1 MAPPDLR
8 LAIDVGVTT
17 IDGVVLDA
25 GDHVVARVKVP
36 RGRGDRSGVRTALGR
51 LAGQRGLDPAR
62 IGRAML
68 GSRAALEAV
77 TSRRGLCRV
86 AVVRI
91 GAPLTLAVPPLATWP
106 GDLRR
111 AASAGEVV
119 IGGGARYDGRPGA
132 RLDEDALAA
141 FLAGVAGRAE
151 AIAVTSV
158 FSPMAPDHE
167 LAAADI
173 ARRELGGTVPVSLS
187 HEIGSLGLLE
197 RENATVLNAALV
209 GVAGQV
215 AATLRDALEAHD
227 IDAELYFGQNDGTVM
242 TLEHAL
248 RFPVL
253 MIGSGPASAM
263 RGAAWLSGVTGGVV
277 VDVGGTRA
285 DVGSLVNGFPREA
298 PPPTEIAGVRASFR
312 TPDIVSLPFGGASV
326 VRMDGAGPA
335 LGEES
340 LDGDLAG
347 KALVFGGATATLTD
361 AAVAAGRAE
370 LGSHSLSL
378 RERRALGAVLAEVDE
393 ALADA
398 IDRVKGSP
406 RDTALVVVGGAGML
420 VPEGLP
426 GVSDVIAP
434 PDGALAGAI
443 GLAIAPAGGQA
454 ERISENRPEERRRA
468 MDAARAEAFARAI
481 HAGADPDRVAVVEV
495 DETPLAYML
504 DPAVRIRVKAV
515 GPRM

>member
-1 MAPPDLR
+1 MPARDLR
-8 LAIDVGVTT
+8 LAIDVGLTNV
-17 IDGVVLDA
+17 DGVVLDR

-36 RGRGDRSGVRTALGR
+36 VGSDARAGVRAALGR
-51 LAGQRGLDPAR
+51 LAGQRTLDPAR
-62 IGRAML
+62 IARAML

-77 TSRRGLCRV
+77 TARRGLLRV

-119 IGGGARYDGRPGA
+119 IGGGARYDGHPGG
-132 RLDEDALAA
+132 RLDEDALAE
-141 FLAGVAGRAE
+141 FLTIVAGHAE

-158 FSPMAPDHE
+158 FSPMAPEHE
-167 LAAADI
+167 LAAADV
-173 ARRELGGTVPVSLS
+173 ARRELGGGVPVSLS

-215 AATLRDALEAHD
+215 AATLRDALEGHD
-227 IDAELYFGQNDGTVM
+227 VDAELYFGQNDGTVM
-242 TLEHAL
+242 TLEHAV

-277 VDVGGTRA
+277 VDVGGTRT

-312 TPDIVSLPFGGASV
+312 TPDVITLPFGGGS
-326 VRMDGAGPA
+326 
-335 LGEES
+335 
-340 LDGDLAG
+340 
-347 KALVFGGATATLTD
+347 ATLTH
-361 AAVAAGRAE
+361 AAAAGGRAE
-370 LGSHSLSL
+370 LGSRSLSL
-378 RERRALGAVLAEVDE
+378 RERRALGEVLAEVDAE
-393 ALADA
+393 LADA
-398 IDRVKGSP
+398 IDRAKGTP
-406 RDTALVVVGGAGML
+406 RETALVVVGGAAML
-420 VPEGLP
+420 VPGDLP
-426 GVSDVIAP
+426 GVSDVIVPA
-434 PDGALAGAI
+434 DGALAGAI

-454 ERISENRPEERRRA
+454 DRICENRPEERQRA
-468 MDAARAEAFARAI
+468 VAAARAEAFARAI

-495 DETPLAYML
+495 DETPLAYMR
-504 DPAVRIRVKAV
+504 DPAIRVRVKAM
-515 GPRM
+515 GPRT